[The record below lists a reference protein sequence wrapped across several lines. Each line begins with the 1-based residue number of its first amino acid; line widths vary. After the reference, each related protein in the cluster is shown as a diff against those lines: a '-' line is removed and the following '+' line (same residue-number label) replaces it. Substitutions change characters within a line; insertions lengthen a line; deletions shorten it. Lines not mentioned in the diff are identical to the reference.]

1 MYSTFLK
8 DFNYCCSRLRIIFYI
23 AILENK
29 SRFRSSKLGFLW
41 SSLIIISGSF
51 GIGLVWSEVFN
62 VDKKEFIFN
71 LSAGI
76 VFWQFFSTV
85 ITDASN
91 YDLNY
96 KPIYLN
102 YRQPLLFF
110 IILFFTRNFLNLI
123 QGLLIFIFIFLIFNF
138 DKLSLIHLFLPFHL
152 IIFYLSML
160 FLSISV
166 VILSA
171 RYSDIKFLIQSSLPF
186 LFFLSPI
193 LIKSTGESNL
203 QKLFYFNPITYYLD
217 FIRDPFLGITNNIFS
232 LLGFIFITFVTFFI
246 SLYLYKTYSNKITLW
261 N

>member
-1 MYSTFLK
+1 MNSIFLK
-8 DFNYCCSRLRIIFYI
+8 DFFYCSSRLRIIFYI

-29 SRFRSSKLGFLW
+29 SRFSSSKLGFLW
-41 SSLIIISGSF
+41 NFIIIIAGSF

-76 VFWQFFSTV
+76 IFWQFFSAV
-85 ITDASN
+85 ITEASN

-96 KPIYLN
+96 KSIYLN

-123 QGLLIFIFIFLIFNF
+123 QGFLIFIIIFLIFNF
-138 DKLSLIHLFLPFHL
+138 ENLSLIHFFLPIHL
-152 IIFYLSML
+152 IIFYFAML
-160 FLSISV
+160 FLSITV
-166 VILSA
+166 VILSS
-171 RYSDIKFLIQSSLPF
+171 RYSDIKFLIQTSLPF

-193 LIKSTGESNL
+193 LLKSAGNSNL
-203 QKLFYFNPITYYLD
+203 QKLFYINPVTYYLD
-217 FIRDPFLGITNNIFS
+217 FIRDPFLGITNNLFS
-232 LLGFIFITFVTFFI
+232 FYGFLFITFITFFI
-246 SLYLYKTYSNKITLW
+246 SLYLYNNYSRKITIW